1 MKSKPQVKSSGN
13 HNGDVGNLTRE
24 LPAQEDCGAAETLAP
39 DADAT
44 KQGSLHSEFAIEQAT
59 VDMVASPVGG
69 FAGADFGAAGISKQ
83 REIEIDPSATI
94 DIPSGV
100 LDGLLSGPAMASEK
114 GSHSSK
120 AGGLKV
126 PPSTIGSVIG
136 NYEVLSVLGKGGM
149 GIVYKARHR
158 TLNRIVALKM
168 ILHGLHGGSTVI
180 QRFLA
185 EAQSVAALQHPG
197 IVQIFEIAEHQG
209 LPYFSLEYVEGED
222 LHSSLKGQPWGAK
235 PAAELVAT
243 LCDAMQY
250 AHDHQILHRDIKPAN
265 ILLDAEKRPK
275 ISDFGLAKKLDTGDQ
290 VTRDGSVMG
299 TPSYMPPEQARG
311 DTALISPRSDVYS
324 LGAVLYQML
333 TGRAPF
339 VSDSMMDTLVQVIN
353 RDPVQ
358 PRELQPGVPIDLE
371 TICVKALQK
380 EPGNRYQSCKELA
393 EDLRRYIRGEPIL
406 ARPISHWERL
416 TRWCRRN
423 PRIAWPTAVAGFFV
437 IATAGISLGA
447 WRMSAA
453 QATVIAQERDDA
465 NEQRAEADK
474 QRDEADKQRNEA
486 DKQRLLANQQQALAE
501 ENAELATKQANL
513 ALQNIQFV
521 VTDVD
526 TKLMQQPGSSGTRIA
541 IMEAVS
547 KKWDEL
553 DIGMTGGVRGKAIPT
568 LMAVRHKIAIT
579 FSQLDRI
586 KEADQEFTK
595 LEKMGRERIVIKEG
609 TDASRMNLAKILT
622 AASVIQRQM
631 DNPKGVELK
640 LLEAREIVRDI
651 VKNPKPEEIPTD
663 ANQVQQVLAAVNQ
676 NLGVEY
682 LRQGR
687 MADTAVVFGDA
698 VTANQAVLKNIESRP
713 GFAELEAEKRDLQ
726 TSVLKA
732 MIDKG
737 VLGLAYV
744 LMRMGKTEEAIVQY
758 DAAIASRRLEL
769 ERTPNV
775 LDLKAE
781 LAGQLAL
788 YGRSLIWLD
797 RLEPAEPILTEAVKL
812 CNEAY
817 QADPEKPD
825 LKRSLTFALY
835 NLGTLR
841 DLQGKKDASIGH
853 FERSRGLRD
862 DLYKVSS
869 DEKNGYLLMQSEARV
884 GNMKRAK
891 ELSDQL
897 GAVTLPNQEIHLERA
912 CALAQLARVSEGQ
925 EQTKLQDEA
934 LSALE
939 RSVAD
944 GYLDPFRIST
954 DPDLKPLREEARFAA
969 IVQKL
974 QTVTAKAEKVAK

>member
-1 MKSKPQVKSSGN
+1 MKSKPQVKGSFSHDGV
-13 HNGDVGNLTRE
+13 VGNITRE
-24 LPAQEDCGAAETLAP
+24 LPAQEDRGAAETLAP

-44 KQGSLHSEFAIEQAT
+44 KNGTQHSAPAMEQAT
-59 VDMVASPVGG
+59 VDLVASPVDGN
-69 FAGADFGAAGISKQ
+69 AMTQFGAADQTKQ
-83 REIEIDPSATI
+83 AELEVDPSATI
-94 DIPSGV
+94 DVPSGV
-100 LDGLLSGPAMASEK
+100 MDGLLSGSAVSSGK
-114 GSHSSK
+114 GSLPNKDS
-120 AGGLKV
+120 GLKV
-126 PPSTIGSVIG
+126 VPSTIGSMIG

-168 ILHGLHGGSTVI
+168 ILHGLHGGSTLV

-185 EAQSVAALQHPG
+185 EARSVAALQHPG
-197 IVQIFEIAEHQG
+197 IVQIFEIAEHEG

-380 EPGNRYQSCKELA
+380 EPVNRYQSCAELA
-393 EDLRRYIRGEPIL
+393 ADLRRYINGEPIL

-423 PRIAWPTAVAGFFV
+423 PKIAWPTAVAGFFV
-437 IATAGISLGA
+437 IATAGVSLGA

-453 QATVIAQERDDA
+453 QAIAIAEERDEA
-465 NEQRAEADK
+465 KEQRIEADK

-486 DKQRLLANQQQALAE
+486 DKQRLIANQQQALAE

-526 TKLMQQPGSSGTRIA
+526 TKLTTQPGSSEIRIA

-568 LMAVRHKIAIT
+568 LMAVRHRIAMT
-579 FSQLDRI
+579 LSQLDRVV
-586 KEADQEFTK
+586 EADREFTK
-595 LEKMGRERIVIKEG
+595 LEVMARERIVVKEG
-609 TDASRMNLAKILT
+609 TDASRINLAKILT
-622 AASVIQRQM
+622 ASSNIQRQLK
-631 DNPKGVELK
+631 NAKGTESK
-640 LLEAREIVRDI
+640 LLEAREITRDI
-651 VKNPKPEEIPTD
+651 IKNPKPEGPPTD
-663 ANQVQQVLAAVNQ
+663 ANQVLLLLGAMNQ
-676 NLGVEY
+676 NLGTEY

-687 MADTAVVFGDA
+687 IADTAAVFGEA
-698 VTANQAVLKNIESRP
+698 IETNRGVLKNIESTKE
-713 GFAELEAEKRDLQ
+713 FAELDAAKQDGQ
-726 TSVLKA
+726 TLDVKST
-732 MIDKG
+732 IDTLT
-737 VLGLAYV
+737 LGLAYV
-744 LMRMGKTEEAIVQY
+744 LMRQGKSDESMIKY
-758 DAAIASRRLEL
+758 DAAIAGRRAAFERNPEL
-769 ERTPNV
+769 LR
-775 LDLKAE
+775 LKSE
-781 LAGQLAL
+781 LAGFSAL
-788 YGRSLIWLD
+788 YGRSLLWLD
-797 RLEPAEPILTEAVKL
+797 RVGPAEPVLSEAVKL
-812 CNEAY
+812 CDEAY
-817 QADPEKPD
+817 KADPERAD
-825 LKRSLTFALY
+825 GKRAIAFALY

-841 DLQGKKDASIGH
+841 DLQGRKDEALGH
-853 FERSRGLRD
+853 FERARGVLAE
-862 DLYKVSS
+862 LYKVSA
-869 DEKNGYLLMQSEARV
+869 DEKNGYLLLQSEARV
-884 GNMKRAK
+884 GNVKVAK
-891 ELSDQL
+891 ELSDKL
-897 GAVTLPNQEIHLERA
+897 GAVTLQNQELHLERA
-912 CALAQLARVSEGQ
+912 CGLAQLVRIAEGP
-925 EQTKLQDEA
+925 EKSKLMNEA
-934 LSALE
+934 LETLE
-939 RSVAD
+939 RSVAE
-944 GYLDPFRIST
+944 GYQDPFRIST
-954 DPDLKPLREEARFAA
+954 DVDLRPLRDEPRFAA
-969 IVQKL
+969 IIQKL
-974 QTVTAKAEKVAK
+974 KTGVPAKQ